1 MMPPATMTVFVDVSG
16 VMAERNAG
24 GRGEKRLPAPRR
36 GSGDWNRLSVK
47 ASGERDVPTYPVRPE
62 EGQHQLSSSVPDFVA
77 AQPCPYCHAGVPLHA
92 KKCASCAEWLVETRL
107 DWPSRVLK
115 AIGYAGMTLSLMGAV
130 LLWSVSSTAEKM
142 VADPSFSGIDDTSVG
157 AAGAVALWIVRA
169 ASIFMALQ
177 GTLLGVA
184 IIAFAERGPR
194 RPK

>member
-1 MMPPATMTVFVDVSG
+1 MH
-16 VMAERNAG
+16 
-24 GRGEKRLPAPRR
+24 
-36 GSGDWNRLSVK
+36 
-47 ASGERDVPTYPVRPE
+47 PVRSE
-62 EGQHQLSSSVPDFVA
+62 VEQQQLPNAPHFVA
-77 AQPCPYCHAGVPLHA
+77 AQPCPYCHAGVPMHA
-92 KKCASCAEWLVETRL
+92 KKCASCTEWLVETRL

-115 AIGYAGMTLSLMGAV
+115 AAGYAGMTLSLMGAV

-142 VADPSFSGIDDTSVG
+142 VADPTFSGIDASVG

-169 ASIFMALQ
+169 ASLFMALQ